1 MFISIKTRNQCLIPY
16 FVSAGIHHLVLD
28 QNLLTLKKDL
38 LIGKRI
44 GKMWEK
50 KMGTLASYILSTTK
64 REEVTYQ
71 FTEWLKWRPLNE
83 YKDFV
88 RLLHKTKQDN
98 LAEQLTASCKI
109 IFILQLCHV
118 KMSN

>member
-1 MFISIKTRNQCLIPY
+1 MPY
-16 FVSAGIHHLVLD
+16 FVSAGIHHIVLD

-50 KMGTLASYILSTTK
+50 KMGPLAPYLISTAK
-64 REEVTYQ
+64 KEEIIHQ
-71 FTEWLKWRPLNE
+71 FTEWLKWQPLND

-88 RLLHKTKQDN
+88 RLLHKTQQDS

-109 IFILQLCHV
+109 MLT
-118 KMSN
+118 